1 MVSSLSN
8 SSTELMKDVIKSQK
22 IEL

>member
-8 SSTELMKDVIKSQK
+8 SSTELMKDVIKS
-22 IEL
+22 